1 MCEKHPGTVVVIDHL
16 GRIGATGSISDEQV
30 RALCALAKYPKVH
43 VKVSAFY
50 ALGAKRAPYADLAP
64 MIRQVFET
72 YGPRRLMWGSDAPYQ
87 TQAPH
92 TYKASVD
99 FVRSLAFVG
108 KDDMQWLTQRTA
120 ERVFF
125 TK

>member
-1 MCEKHPGTVVVIDHL
+1 
-16 GRIGATGSISDEQV
+16 
-30 RALCALAKYPKVH
+30 
-43 VKVSAFY
+43 
-50 ALGAKRAPYADLAP
+50 
-64 MIRQVFET
+64 
-72 YGPRRLMWGSDAPYQ
+72 
-87 TQAPH
+87 
-92 TYKASVD
+92 VD